1 MMLLPLVA
9 LLLPLPLC
17 SWAAALLRPDS
28 HGPRIMR
35 RIDSQQGCQ
44 AERECPPGMM
54 CISGNCTEP
63 GCQAERECPPGM
75 MCISGNCTEP
85 VTDSGI
91 GGKCDPNNDQCE
103 PEFCCSKTEAGK
115 LPVCAPF
122 PAEGERCRIQPIS
135 LFNLLQTDSTA
146 ESELSYCPCAAGL
159 VCTNNGFN
167 LISTCE
173 KPEEVLDFTTY
184 GTESLLQPL
193 VRRDEELTYYDSDL
207 IPWPSQPDQLMVNL
221 PRAAEES
228 ARESEH
234 VLKALS
240 EDVAGNLEE
249 ESLHLD
255 QHTHEQP
262 DPSPLEFLEL
272 KQLAKN
278 IGQYGF
284 Y

>member
-1 MMLLPLVA
+1 MNSIGYVLLRGSRVHYFQRCRETLYSNILFIVIFCRELLARYPLPA
-9 LLLPLPLC
+9 SRHPLQNGGTAALICLIPGPKHDAPAACRSPPAAPPLLLGSCSTPPGL
-17 SWAAALLRPDS
+17 SWAPDNAQNRQS
-28 HGPRIMR
+28 
-35 RIDSQQGCQ
+35 
-44 AERECPPGMM
+44 A
-54 CISGNCTEP
+54 
-63 GCQAERECPPGM
+63 
-75 MCISGNCTEP
+75 
-85 VTDSGI
+85 
-91 GGKCDPNNDQCE
+91 
-103 PEFCCSKTEAGK
+103 AGK